1 MTIKAEL
8 KFEDIT
14 KALDLVRT
22 FITKYKRGYTLEV
35 KGNIVKFSSD
45 FKEEMNSP
53 TEIVDAM
60 KGASEIISLIC
71 VDTIE
76 EKEEEKDETSESSE
90 TSETSE
96 STESS
101 ETPKNKKRK
110 GNDVLPKRK
119 DPIKPSDLT
128 SEIPEI
134 EIIAKKAVD
143 LDGYVQDVLE
153 FFNLKNSKNY
163 DLFKEVFKASLNL
176 DEISWTTIQEKL
188 NREVTASDQVVLGN
202 KFSKKLKE
210 LKLNFKPLEVIGIVS
225 SYKQLIGEQKSES
238 ESGESDNK
246 SDNESD
252 IPILSK
258 IFEDINSEGKTK
270 EDIVKQILVDM
281 GLEEEDY
288 RAGLRIIAITNAA
301 VLSESDSEKWEEIF
315 DNANIEDMDSLNS
328 RMELS
333 TFINNFAKNN
343 GYDKEITVL
352 DFVKCLRENII

>member
-1 MTIKAEL
+1 MIIKAEL

-22 FITKYKRGYTLEV
+22 FIAKYKNGYTLEI
-35 KGNIVKFSSD
+35 KGDIVKFSAD
-45 FKEEMNSP
+45 FNEEKDSP

-60 KGASEIISLIC
+60 KGASEITSLIC
-71 VDTIE
+71 DNTIE
-76 EKEEEKDETSESSE
+76 EKKDEKSNKEDIKDESSE
-90 TSETSE
+90 V
-96 STESS
+96 
-101 ETPKNKKRK
+101 PKNK
-110 GNDVLPKRK
+110 KRK
-119 DPIKPSDLT
+119 DPIKPSNSTL
-128 SEIPEI
+128 EIPEL
-134 EIIAKKAVD
+134 ETIAKQAGNLQD
-143 LDGYVQDVLE
+143 YVQAVLE
-153 FFNLKNSKNY
+153 FFNLKNSKNA
-163 DLFKEVFKASLNL
+163 DLFREVFKASLNL
-176 DEISWTTIQEKL
+176 EEFSWTTIQEKL
-188 NREVTASDQVVLGN
+188 NREVTASDQIVLGN
-202 KFSKKLKE
+202 KFSKKLKG
-210 LKLNFKPLEVIGIVS
+210 LNLNFKPLEVIGIVS
-225 SYKQLIGEQKSES
+225 SYKQFVEETSKNS
-238 ESGESDNK
+238 
-246 SDNESD
+246 ESD

-270 EDIVKQILVDM
+270 EDIVKQILVNM

-315 DNANIEDMDSLNS
+315 NNANIEDMDSLSS